1 VKEEFIVYLWKNR
14 LLQPDLYT
22 TTGEAVSILHPG
34 VENHDAG
41 PDFMVARVRIGQTLW
56 AGNVEIHVRASDWLK
71 HRHEQDAA
79 YDNIILHV
87 VFICDKDIADKM
99 GEHIPV
105 LEVKDFFDRDL
116 YEKYLQLKRSEKNIP
131 CEAHIAGTDRF
142 LLSHWLNR
150 LLIERLEQKNRE
162 IIAYLDYFNNNR
174 EQVLYYFL
182 ARNFGFGIN
191 SMAFG
196 LLAQRTPLPLLKKKR
211 DQLFILEAIL
221 FGQAGILD
229 DSLKGQ
235 YPQAL
240 GAEYRLYQKLHALQ
254 PVDRSVWRF
263 ARMRPQG
270 FPAIRIAQ
278 FAMLLHSRENL
289 FAQIISGDD
298 ISYHREFR
306 LGTSSYWET
315 HYHFDAQTA
324 KKPKI
329 LGSQAIENILIN
341 TIAPWLFVRAIE
353 QKDQQQVENALSK
366 FFTIPAENNRLIRLW
381 EKCGIEPKHAGESQ
395 ALLQLRKYYCMPKRC
410 LQCAIGHQLLRTRD
424 S

>member
-116 YEKYLQLKRSEKNIP
+116 YEKYQQLKRSEKNIP

-196 LLAQRTPLPLLKKKR
+196 LLAQRTPLPLLKKKKEINCLSWKPFCLDR
-211 DQLFILEAIL
+211 LAYWMIHSKGNTRKPLEPSTACTRSYMRFNLSTDL
-221 FGQAGILD
+221 FG
-229 DSLKGQ
+229 
-235 YPQAL
+235 AL
-240 GAEYRLYQKLHALQ
+240 PACDHKAFLLYA
-254 PVDRSVWRF
+254 
-263 ARMRPQG
+263 
-270 FPAIRIAQ
+270 
-278 FAMLLHSRENL
+278 LHSLLCYCIQGRICLHKSYRAMTSVITGNFDWAPL
-289 FAQIISGDD
+289 PIGKHII
-298 ISYHREFR
+298 ILMHK
-306 LGTSSYWET
+306 LQKNQKYW
-315 HYHFDAQTA
+315 AV
-324 KKPKI
+324 KP
-329 LGSQAIENILIN
+329 
-341 TIAPWLFVRAIE
+341 
-353 QKDQQQVENALSK
+353 SK
-366 FFTIPAENNRLIRLW
+366 T
-381 EKCGIEPKHAGESQ
+381 
-395 ALLQLRKYYCMPKRC
+395 Y
-410 LQCAIGHQLLRTRD
+410 
-424 S
+424 